1 MKLGLELPPTVP
13 VLAPG
18 KHGYVNFGFVPISD
32 MDRIRIRVGFGYK
45 CSQSVSKQKKMF
57 FFIIFNSWYGPDTS
71 MIWRAMSQTR
81 ERKEKGKKM
90 ENKEIWVEIST
101 AKGRWRL
108 LQVTAGPGS
117 HPLVGSLLLLLCLS
131 PHLFLSS
138 PSLSF
143 SLFSTFSCFCHICLG
158 SNSIM
163 CIPNEYSYN
172 KMSSCPLFPKST
184 FIYFFS
190 FSQKRQHH
198 HHLGTQ
204 WILKIEYKKTI

>member
-1 MKLGLELPPTVP
+1 
-13 VLAPG
+13 
-18 KHGYVNFGFVPISD
+18 
-32 MDRIRIRVGFGYK
+32 
-45 CSQSVSKQKKMF
+45 
-57 FFIIFNSWYGPDTS
+57 

-138 PSLSF
+138 PSSF

>member
-1 MKLGLELPPTVP
+1 
-13 VLAPG
+13 
-18 KHGYVNFGFVPISD
+18 
-32 MDRIRIRVGFGYK
+32 
-45 CSQSVSKQKKMF
+45 
-57 FFIIFNSWYGPDTS
+57 
-71 MIWRAMSQTR
+71 MIWRVMSQTR

-101 AKGRWRL
+101 AKGRRRL

-138 PSLSF
+138 PSSF

-172 KMSSCPLFPKST
+172 KKVQLSTIPKEYIYLFLFFFPKKTAPS
-184 FIYFFS
+184 S
-190 FSQKRQHH
+190 SRHSMD
-198 HHLGTQ
+198 
-204 WILKIEYKKTI
+204 IEN